1 MAHAAMRVREKLLN
15 TPHLITQKSFD
26 AILSYLDSR
35 TDAEAAKEMAL
46 FNSDG
51 GDRVV
56 SYNKDTGVGFI
67 DIDGALTYRPTGM
80 EMLCGGTSYT
90 SVLEQMQELANMNAS
105 VVVLSVD
112 SGGGEAY
119 GMMETARMLRQIA
132 DENGIKLL
140 AYVDGV
146 SASAAYGLSV
156 AAHEV
161 IVNPDAEVGSV
172 GVVVRLMN
180 DSKALEKEGIE
191 RTFVYAGENKI
202 PFAEDGS
209 FRAEFLQDI
218 QNKVDTLY
226 SKFTSFVSEMR
237 NISLED
243 VVGTQAAVV
252 SAEKSLSIGFAD
264 KMMTR
269 EEFFTYLADTV
280 EKKTKGGSML
290 SKFYKTE
297 TQKVSAEMTKEVELQ
312 AQLSEV
318 QERLAASDVV
328 IAELEAKVA
337 ELSAGFE
344 TERAALVAQYEE
356 QIAAKQAEL
365 DAILKAQAEAVI
377 KERKAKL
384 EAVVGTAKAGELFE
398 VVKDMSQA
406 QFDVIVS
413 SLTTSVEAESRT
425 EMFSE
430 VGATGEKEASTAP
443 THFSTYLK
451 KAKK

>member
-26 AILSYLDSR
+26 SILSYLDSR
-35 TDAEAAKEMAL
+35 DDAVDVKEIPQL
-46 FNSDG
+46 NSDG
-51 GDRVV
+51 GDRIN
-56 SYNKDTGVGFI
+56 YNNDTGVGFI
-67 DIDGALTYRPTGM
+67 NIDGALTYRPTGM

-90 SVLEQMQELANMNAS
+90 SVLEQMQELVNMGAS

-119 GMMETARMLRQIA
+119 GMMETARMLRRIA
-132 DENGIKLL
+132 DENSVKLL
-140 AYVDGV
+140 TYVDGV

-191 RTFVYAGENKI
+191 RTFIYAGENKI
-202 PFAEDGS
+202 PFAADGS
-209 FRAEFLQDI
+209 FRSEFLKDI
-218 QNKVDTLY
+218 QDKVDMLY
-226 SKFTSFVSEMR
+226 SKFTNFVSEMR
-237 NISLED
+237 NIPLED

-252 SAEKSLSIGFAD
+252 SAEESLSIGFAD
-264 KMMTR
+264 KIMTR

-280 EKKTKGGSML
+280 EKKTKGGLML
-290 SKFYKTE
+290 SRFYKTN

-318 QERLAASDVV
+318 QERLAASDVMV
-328 IAELEAKVA
+328 AELEAKVA

-344 TERAALVAQYEE
+344 TERVALVAKYEE

-365 DAILKAQAEAVI
+365 DALLKAQVEAVTQ
-377 KERKAKL
+377 ERKAKL
-384 EAVVGTAKAGELFE
+384 EAVVGTAKAGEIFE
-398 VVKDMSQA
+398 VVKDMSQE
-406 QFDVIVS
+406 QFDVIVG
-413 SLTTSVEAESRT
+413 SLKTSVEVESRN

-430 VGATGEKEASTAP
+430 VGKSGEKEEATP